1 MQRVCEVFLGKFNPW
16 AILATKSNTEIDLVS
31 HRPESVDRYVT
42 KGSQQRSLQ
51 VAIQEVEHC
60 GSTQDMMAAAGMEE
74 EVRPGLHEFSMAE
87 AFYLLDPR
95 LNLTTMHPTKVIFV
109 SFNTRADGQLV
120 DNQKRH
126 FYNLWQ
132 ASPAPE
138 NGMSLGQMLL
148 WFREERRG
156 GEEQVAWRRP
166 QENPIKVI
174 TPDDVPLSLASSNL
188 PQVPD

>member
-1 MQRVCEVFLGKFNPW
+1 
-16 AILATKSNTEIDLVS
+16 
-31 HRPESVDRYVT
+31 
-42 KGSQQRSLQ
+42 
-51 VAIQEVEHC
+51 
-60 GSTQDMMAAAGMEE
+60 
-74 EVRPGLHEFSMAE
+74 
-87 AFYLLDPR
+87 
-95 LNLTTMHPTKVIFV
+95 MHPTKVIFV
-109 SFNTRADGQLV
+109 SLNTRFDGQLV

-188 PQVPD
+188 PQVLD